1 MADCCP
7 KFLVSRHWT
16 GTTRSDGKNSQSGQ
30 NSSSRGSSLSKQGGT
45 GASSRETLRKQ
56 SGKSSSDREV
66 TSERSGVV
74 DSTGAGTGASSR
86 ETVRKQ
92 GGTSSSDREVTS
104 ERSGVVDSTV
114 TGAGVNSREMVSK
127 QGGTST
133 SERAGTSER
142 VAAGDSTGAGT
153 KTTQSGSRV
162 DMENQ
167 GGANNSSLRAGS
179 GSKTRTL
186 KEDEGG
192 HVDFDII
199 VRGTLE
205 TTQSLCE
212 DYLYFENQML
222 TFGGEP
228 ITFTP

>member
-56 SGKSSSDREV
+56 SGK
-66 TSERSGVV
+66 
-74 DSTGAGTGASSR
+74 
-86 ETVRKQ
+86 
-92 GGTSSSDREVTS
+92 SSSDREVTS

>member
-7 KFLVSRHWT
+7 KFLVSRHQSST
-16 GTTRSDGKNSQSGQ
+16 GRNDSKRSNSGQ
-30 NSSSRGSSLSKQGGT
+30 RSSSEGLTGSNQGGT
-45 GASSRETLRKQ
+45 GAN
-56 SGKSSSDREV
+56 
-66 TSERSGVV
+66 
-74 DSTGAGTGASSR
+74 SR
-86 ETVRKQ
+86 ETVRTQ
-92 GGTSSSDREVTS
+92 GGTSASERAVTSDRSSVD
-104 ERSGVVDSTV
+104 DSTV
-114 TGAGVNSREMVSK
+114 TGAGANSREMVRQ
-127 QGGTST
+127 QGGTSS
-133 SERAGTSER
+133 SERAGTSDR
-142 VAAGDSTGAGT
+142 GAAGDSTGAGT

-162 DMENQ
+162 DMDNQ